1 VTTKL
6 EKELRREVDI
16 RGKPYTVTLSP
27 DGVKLTEKGRRKGHE
42 LRWEDW
48 ASGGAALAAALNASL
63 GEAAEPSE
71 PPKAPEPPQAQPPQ
85 AINKSVAAKRTI
97 KRPPPAKQRRQK

>member
-1 VTTKL
+1 MTTKL

-27 DGVKLTEKGRRKGHE
+27 DGVRLTEKGRRKGHE

-48 ASGGAALAAALNASL
+48 ASGGAALAVALNASL
-63 GEAAEPSE
+63 GEAAEPAE
-71 PPKAPEPPQAQPPQ
+71 PPEALPPE
-85 AINKSVAAKRTI
+85 AINKSAAAKR
-97 KRPPPAKQRRQK
+97 PAPAKQRRQK